1 MNEQFDG
8 VVLFKRPYKEKDLL
22 VKIFTQ
28 PYGTKMFYIRRGQ
41 SANHSLAPQLMP
53 MTYNQ
58 YIGTINEEGL
68 SFIKEATT
76 LSFYPAIQGDP
87 LIYAYGT
94 YLLQL
99 VDASLP
105 DETPSKEVYQM
116 LLQVLQR
123 MNVKEPVE
131 ILINFVELHLLKEF
145 GVNFDWRG
153 CAICHRQEGPF
164 DFSVRK
170 NGLLCQEH
178 WIEDPVRLH
187 IDPKAVGI
195 ARVLALVQLTQID
208 GIKVSPYIK
217 EELRRLIDEIYEEY
231 VGIRLR
237 AKSYLDKLNQPDEF
251 FKKQQA
257 LLKKRNHSSD

>member
-1 MNEQFDG
+1 MNEPFDG

-28 PYGTKMFYIRRGQ
+28 KYGTKMFYIRRGQ
-41 SANHSLAPQLMP
+41 SANHSLRPQLMP

-58 YIGTINEEGL
+58 YIGTVNEEGL
-68 SFIKEATT
+68 SFIKEGATV
-76 LSFYPAIQGDP
+76 SFYPTIQGDA

-99 VDASLP
+99 VDAALP
-105 DETPSKEVYQM
+105 DETPSEKVYN
-116 LLQVLQR
+116 LLVQVLTR
-123 MNVKEPVE
+123 MNNKEPVE

-153 CAICHRQEGPF
+153 CVICHCQEGPF
-164 DFSVRK
+164 DFSLRK
-170 NGLLCQEH
+170 HGLLCRKH
-178 WIEDPVRLH
+178 WIEDSFRLH
-187 IDPKAVGI
+187 LDPKAVGI
-195 ARVLALVQLTQID
+195 ARVLALVELTQID
-208 GIKVSPYIK
+208 GIKVSSPIK

-257 LLKKRNHSSD
+257 LLKKRNHSNH